1 MKHCYDTNSNA
12 NMLTGM
18 ESWLALAHGINMIN
32 SIGAS
37 ISATVMAVKNN
48 NYWHFISLGLNL
60 SIAHD
65 GWCSQFH

>member
-1 MKHCYDTNSNA
+1 
-12 NMLTGM
+12 
-18 ESWLALAHGINMIN
+18 MIN